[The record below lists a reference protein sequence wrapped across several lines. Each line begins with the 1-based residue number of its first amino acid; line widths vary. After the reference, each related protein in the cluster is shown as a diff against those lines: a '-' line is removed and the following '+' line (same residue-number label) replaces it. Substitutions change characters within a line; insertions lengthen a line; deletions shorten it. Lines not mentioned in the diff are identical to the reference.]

1 MIPVAAAG
9 SVGLRILR
17 TLYKGK
23 KWIGRRSKTLSAKAG
38 KAGFTKTSQAMSGIS
53 KKTHLGTKYLGKKI
67 KKYPKTSAAL
77 GGAVAWDILDRDD

>member
-23 KWIGRRSKTLSAKAG
+23 KWIGRGSKTLSAKAG
-38 KAGFTKTSQAMSGIS
+38 KAGFAKTSQAISGIS

-67 KKYPKTSAAL
+67 KKYPKTASVI
-77 GGAVAWDILDRDD
+77 GGAAAWDFLDND